1 MFFKRVIIIAVCQY
15 SDFLDFFQLEEL
27 ATLYSDIGQTIVC
40 NAKANVYELDENKY
54 RFAVSHLMK
63 ARDLWDHL
71 CEQQQQDNDV
81 YFDPFGLCLVYA
93 YAV

>member
-15 SDFLDFFQLEEL
+15 SDFFQLEEL

-40 NAKANVYELDENKY
+40 NVKTNVYELDENKY
-54 RFAVSHLMK
+54 HFAVSHLMK
-63 ARDLWDHL
+63 ARNLWNHL